1 MTMTKKLLALCA
13 ISVTGFAALST
24 ARPQDIKPTII
35 LPRWDG
41 SGMAA
46 PTLQLNKGTVHIS
59 LLSVEPSGPDCPS
72 SVMYHDRIYQW
83 LGAFGDL
90 WAYYDDE
97 FNIICWNSTT
107 QQWEDEGGEALRD
120 EVTIVPGTQ
129 RAQAP
134 MENDPEE

>member
-1 MTMTKKLLALCA
+1 MTKKLLALCA

-24 ARPQDIKPTII
+24 ARPQDFKPTII

-41 SGMAA
+41 SEMAV
-46 PTLQLNKGTVHIS
+46 PKLQLNKGPVHIS
-59 LLSVEPSGPDCPS
+59 LLSFQPSGPDNPS
-72 SVMYHDRIYQW
+72 SVMYHDKIYQW
-83 LGAFGDL
+83 FDAFDDL
-90 WAYYDDE
+90 WAYCDDE

-107 QQWEDEGGEALRD
+107 HQWEDEGGKALRD

-134 MENDPEE
+134 RENDPEE